1 MGTPA
6 QGPWQ
11 KRRREKRRSPPPLTS
26 KSEYNITSDNPVT
39 AGTVQNTQRTYQ
51 RSIPLLRR
59 AAQAE
64 PMKLKERN
72 APARKAGP
80 PEEKWE

>member
-1 MGTPA
+1 MAEEAT
-6 QGPWQ
+6 
-11 KRRREKRRSPPPLTS
+11 REEKISPPLTS

-80 PEEKWE
+80 SEEKWE